1 MILNEDLFEI
11 DATIAPETSDETP
24 TTPEDNGIANQII
37 TEINGE
43 WDTIKS
49 YNDLVL
55 CLKELGRDDF
65 VDVIQ
70 DIIKEENVHVGQLQE
85 ILKVIST
92 NANSIATGET
102 EANGQLNE
110 SDLHPRFKN
119 KAKKE
124 YKQWDKEN
132 DKTQKNRD
140 ELYDLIGSSDKKAQE
155 LVDKV
160 YPSSEKYKMDVNPGI
175 EIHDYPFYVSY
186 YEEYP
191 IYEPAEGGYYYAGNN
206 AVYSSGF
213 NTEAEAK
220 EFMDEYVK
228 SSIESGENWETYGKR
243 GYYIPSKYIGE
254 QSYIILEPN
263 KEYLSR
269 VSGYEPYN

>member
-1 MILNEDLFEI
+1 MLLNEDLFEI

-24 TTPEDNGIANQII
+24 ATPEDNGIANQII

-85 ILKVIST
+85 ILKVISP
-92 NANSIATGET
+92 NAEAIADGEQEAT
-102 EANGQLNE
+102 EQLPVNE
-110 SDLHPRFKN
+110 EL
-119 KAKKE
+119 
-124 YKQWDKEN
+124 EN
-132 DKTQKNRD
+132 LTEDVET
-140 ELYDLIGSSDKKAQE
+140 
-155 LVDKV
+155 
-160 YPSSEKYKMDVNPGI
+160 KYFP
-175 EIHDYPFYVSY
+175 YYVSY
-186 YEEYP
+186 YDEYP
-191 IYEPAEGGYYYAGNN
+191 IYETAEGGYYYAGTS
-206 AVYSSGF
+206 ATHSEWF
-213 NTEAEAK
+213 NSLKAAQK
-220 EFMDEYVK
+220 FMDEYVT
-228 SSIESGENWETYGKR
+228 SAIADGENWKPYGKR

>member
-1 MILNEDLFEI
+1 MLLNEDLFEI
-11 DATIAPETSDETP
+11 DATIAPETSEETP
-24 TTPEDNGIANQII
+24 ATPEDNGIANQII

-85 ILKVIST
+85 ILKVISP
-92 NANSIATGET
+92 NAEAIADGEQEATEQLPGNEELENLT
-102 EANGQLNE
+102 EAVE
-110 SDLHPRFKN
+110 
-119 KAKKE
+119 
-124 YKQWDKEN
+124 
-132 DKTQKNRD
+132 T
-140 ELYDLIGSSDKKAQE
+140 
-155 LVDKV
+155 
-160 YPSSEKYKMDVNPGI
+160 KYFP
-175 EIHDYPFYVSY
+175 YYVSY
-186 YEEYP
+186 YDEYP
-191 IYEPAEGGYYYAGNN
+191 IYEPAEGGYYYAGTS
-206 AVYSSGF
+206 ATHSEGF
-213 NTEAEAK
+213 NSLKAAQK
-220 EFMDEYVK
+220 FMDEYVN
-228 SSIESGENWETYGKR
+228 SAIADGENWKPYGKR

>member
-1 MILNEDLFEI
+1 MLLNEDLFGI
-11 DATIAPETSDETP
+11 NTTVIAPETSEETP
-24 TTPEDNGIANQII
+24 ATPEDNGIANQII
-37 TEINGE
+37 AEINGE

-85 ILKVIST
+85 ILKVISP
-92 NANSIATGET
+92 NAEAIADGET

-110 SDLHPRFKN
+110 ADLHPKFKG

-124 YKQWDKEN
+124 YKQWDKAN
-132 DKTQKNRD
+132 DEVKKKRD
-140 ELYDLIGSSDKKAQE
+140 EISDLSPE
-155 LVDKV
+155 LIDKV
-160 YPSSEKYKMDVNPGI
+160 YPKPKKYKMEVNPKV

-186 YEEYP
+186 YDEYP
-191 IYEPAEGGYYYAGNN
+191 IYEPAEGGYYYAGNS
-206 AVYSSGF
+206 AAHSQGF
-213 NTEAEAK
+213 NSEDEARK
-220 EFMDEYVK
+220 FVDEYVN
-228 SSIESGENWETYGKR
+228 SAIADGEDWKPYGKR
-243 GYYIPSKYIGE
+243 GYYIPSKYIGD

-269 VSGYEPYN
+269 ISGYEPYN

>member
-1 MILNEDLFEI
+1 MLLNEDLFEI
-11 DATIAPETSDETP
+11 DATVIPETSEETP
-24 TTPEDNGIANQII
+24 ATPEDNGIANQII

-85 ILKVIST
+85 ILKVISP
-92 NANSIATGET
+92 NAEAIADGEQEAT
-102 EANGQLNE
+102 EQLPVNE
-110 SDLHPRFKN
+110 DL
-119 KAKKE
+119 
-124 YKQWDKEN
+124 EN
-132 DKTQKNRD
+132 LT
-140 ELYDLIGSSDKKAQE
+140 EE
-155 LVDKV
+155 VE
-160 YPSSEKYKMDVNPGI
+160 EKDFPY
-175 EIHDYPFYVSY
+175 YVSY
-186 YEEYP
+186 YDDEP
-191 IYEPAEGGYYYAGNN
+191 TYEPTKGGYYAGTS
-206 AVYSSGF
+206 ATHSQGF
-213 NTEAEAK
+213 NSFNAAR
-220 EFMDEYVK
+220 EFMDEYVDSK
-228 SSIESGENWETYGKR
+228 IAEGENWKPYGKR
-243 GYYIPSKYIGE
+243 GYYIPSTFLGE

>member
-1 MILNEDLFEI
+1 MILNEDIFEVGI
-11 DATIAPETSDETP
+11 LQDVEDGTP
-24 TTPEDNGIANQII
+24 ATPEDNGIANQII
-37 TEINGE
+37 AEINGE
-43 WDTIKS
+43 WDTIKN
-49 YNDLVL
+49 YNDLIISL
-55 CLKELGRDDF
+55 QQYGRDDF
-65 VDVIQ
+65 VNVVQ
-70 DIIKEENVHVGQLQE
+70 DIINEENVHIGQLQE
-85 ILKVIST
+85 ILKVISP

-110 SDLHPRFKN
+110 ADLHPKFKE

-132 DKTQKNRD
+132 DEVEKKRDAMYGLIDRDDEKSQK
-140 ELYDLIGSSDKKAQE
+140 LI
-155 LVDKV
+155 DKV
-160 YPSSEKYKMDVNPGI
+160 YPKPDKYKMEVDPKI

-206 AVYSSGF
+206 AVHSQGF
-213 NTEAEAK
+213 NNEQEAK
-220 EFMDEYVK
+220 KFMDEYVN
-228 SSIESGENWETYGKR
+228 SSMADGEDWKPYGKR
-243 GYYIPSKYIGE
+243 GYYVPSKYIGE

-263 KEYLSR
+263 KEYLSQ

>member
-24 TTPEDNGIANQII
+24 ATPEDNGIANQII

-85 ILKVIST
+85 ILKVISP
-92 NANSIATGET
+92 NAGAIADGEQEAT
-102 EANGQLNE
+102 EQLPVNE
-110 SDLHPRFKN
+110 
-119 KAKKE
+119 
-124 YKQWDKEN
+124 
-132 DKTQKNRD
+132 
-140 ELYDLIGSSDKKAQE
+140 ELQNLTEDVE
-155 LVDKV
+155 T
-160 YPSSEKYKMDVNPGI
+160 KYFP
-175 EIHDYPFYVSY
+175 YYVSY
-186 YEEYP
+186 YDEYP
-191 IYEPAEGGYYYAGNN
+191 IYEPAEGGYYAGTS
-206 AVYSSGF
+206 ATHSEGF
-213 NTEAEAK
+213 NSLKAAQK
-220 EFMDEYVK
+220 FMDEYVN
-228 SSIESGENWETYGKR
+228 SAIADGENWKPYGKR